1 MDQGSWS
8 DSDRQ
13 DLARAKRLLNLHKIA
28 QASFLRDGELLRIIY
43 GPITPYPD
51 DALVKGVRRF

>member
-13 DLARAKRLLNLHKIA
+13 DLARAKRLL
-28 QASFLRDGELLRIIY
+28 
-43 GPITPYPD
+43 T
-51 DALVKGVRRF
+51 